1 MLNDERKK
9 AIEVK
14 SKMAKTAFPNPS
26 FSVSLMDGMYGSS
39 NSNGMDE
46 NAMVAILN
54 PNAAFLDLTHK
65 SLFCGSSSFCLSFF
79 VKCRTKK
86 ILGAI
91 MSARNKMN
99 GLQKHKKVR
108 KSMK

>member
-65 SLFCGSSSFCLSFF
+65 SLFCGSSSVNLSFL
-79 VKCRTKK
+79 VRYRTM
-86 ILGAI
+86 IMLNAI
-91 MSARNKMN
+91 MIPRNKMN
-99 GLQKHKKVR
+99 GLQVKR
-108 KSMK
+108 KPIK